1 MRKTIEQLDR
11 NELIGMVH
19 VLQSQVE
26 ELTSPER
33 TRLYQLGRLH
43 AQTEPAEEKRPS
55 LWQRLAPGRV
65 LGKKKR
71 VRLDA
76 GEFRNRNL
84 APR

>member
-43 AQTEPAEEKRPS
+43 AQTDPAEVKKPS
-55 LWQRLAPGRV
+55 LWERLAPRRV
-65 LGKKKR
+65 LGIKKA
-71 VRLDA
+71 RLRGA
-76 GEFRNRNL
+76 GKFRDF

>member
-1 MRKTIEQLDR
+1 MRRAIEQLDR

-33 TRLYQLGRLH
+33 NRLYQLGRLH

-55 LWQRLAPGRV
+55 LWERLSPSRV
-65 LGKKKR
+65 LGMKKIR
-71 VRLDA
+71 SA
-76 GEFRNRNL
+76 PAAFRMRNL